1 MNWLEMRVRHGIRP
15 LLPVLIMLVILPHH
29 LWILEGMAMDPPPK
43 ILFDF
48 EIDDTFLKHGS
59 LLVKQYSG
67 ARSGFTCTS
76 FGPPAS
82 SKFLRVRKAF
92 SRMPVYTR
100 YQERNL
106 PKDMVGRLFT
116 GSHAHSRSLPRSAP
130 TRFMPRSVTDR
141 ATPVR
146 EDRNVEN
153 AARAPSDPALP
164 IDDARRVSI
173 DNIYQR
179 HSPA

>member
-15 LLPVLIMLVILPHH
+15 LIPVLMLVILPHH
-29 LWILEGMAMDPPPK
+29 LQTLAGMAMGPPPK

-106 PKDMVGRLFT
+106 PKDMVGRLYT
-116 GSHAHSRSLPRSAP
+116 GSHARRRSPPAVCPYPVHAPLSDGSRYPGA
-130 TRFMPRSVTDR
+130 
-141 ATPVR
+141 
-146 EDRNVEN
+146 
-153 AARAPSDPALP
+153 
-164 IDDARRVSI
+164 
-173 DNIYQR
+173 
-179 HSPA
+179 